1 MKELK
6 KGDRVKIKKFD
17 ERPKHWDIAG
27 KMDHL
32 MGEIVTLTDA
42 YNSNDKHYAYDE
54 KEDYTWCFSRSDF
67 DLVCVEKFEKGK
79 RYVFDAALNEAD
91 IKDTPL
97 YAFHNLMA
105 STFGCDW
112 TKDIDGKEVNVI
124 NETNG
129 TVGIYAVAPE
139 WCREITDTEATKYY
153 SGKIIFVK
161 GDNIFKTGHIYEVVN
176 GRIKDPRGA
185 GTLPYNRKSFTSIED
200 IEDYFTSYPDRKKQP
215 GWDVETLTFIE
226 VKGELGDEK

>member
-1 MKELK
+1 
-6 KGDRVKIKKFD
+6 
-17 ERPKHWDIAG
+17 
-27 KMDHL
+27 
-32 MGEIVTLTDA
+32 MGEIVTLTDVDE
-42 YNSNDKHYAYDE
+42 SNDNYDVYDE

-79 RYVFDAALNEAD
+79 RYVFDAALHEAD

-129 TVGIYAVAPE
+129 TVGIYEVTPE

-161 GDNIFKTGHIYEVVN
+161 GDDIFKTGHIYEVVN
-176 GRIKDPRGA
+176 GRIKDLRHG
-185 GTLPYNRKSFTSIED
+185 GIWPYNRKPFTSIED
-200 IEDYFTSYPDRKKQP
+200 VKDYFTEYSGRKKQP
-215 GWDVETLTFIE
+215 GWSMTTLKLIE
-226 VKGELGDEK
+226 VKEDSKDEK